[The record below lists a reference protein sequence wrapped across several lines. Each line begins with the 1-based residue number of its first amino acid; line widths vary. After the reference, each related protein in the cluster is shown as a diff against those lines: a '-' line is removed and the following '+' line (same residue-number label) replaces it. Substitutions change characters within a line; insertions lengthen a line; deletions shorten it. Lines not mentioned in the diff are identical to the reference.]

1 MAQEDIVSGVFGIT
15 PEMYQAGQ
23 TQRDIAEQQ
32 AAQESAGKGLFASAY
47 APQIQQQAQ
56 LNARALGGLLGVEDP
71 QLQMIREVSNIRN
84 QFDITTP
91 EGMKGFA
98 QAIAPK
104 YPQLAVKAVEKSNT
118 MMETGAKA
126 ETAKQKID
134 QEKKLREA
142 LSGLGDNPTDEEYLK
157 VFRQFGNP
165 DQQAKAIEMSIARK
179 TKLSGAGV
187 GRQEIVSNN
196 GVQAGYVDAKGN
208 FFNNQGRKVSS
219 REFEDSQ
226 KSHDAASNLL
236 YKLQNITE
244 ADINNAYGSM
254 ADYTTMTGG
263 KLVGPTETLNAQ
275 TKINEVGIRSVLNNL
290 SQLKGASSDK
300 EMAQMIKDFPGYQA
314 EPKVMKEWMD
324 RAVKT
329 TNRFLQTSE
338 KRYGFDTDY
347 APEGRF
353 TNAVKETK
361 GAVQQGAPDYAALAK
376 AERER
381 RANKNK

>member
-23 TQRDIAEQQ
+23 TQRDMAEQQ

-134 QEKKLREA
+134 QEKKLREE
-142 LSGLGDNPTDEEYLK
+142 LSKLPENASDEDMLK
-157 VFRQFGNP
+157 VFRKFGTP
-165 DQQAKAIEMSIARK
+165 DQQAKAI
-179 TKLSGAGV
+179 
-187 GRQEIVSNN
+187 
-196 GVQAGYVDAKGN
+196 QASLDK
-208 FFNNQGRKVSS
+208 K
-219 REFEDSQ
+219 
-226 KSHDAASNLL
+226 
-236 YKLQNITE
+236 NITAMKNAGMVE
-244 ADINNAYGSM
+244 ANANKEAAKLDKATNTLAAVQG
-254 ADYTTMTGG
+254 AA
-263 KLVGPTETLNAQ
+263 KLVGINTTGLGSLLSSIPGTEARDLQAKFETIKA
-275 TKINEVGIRSVLNNL
+275 NL
-290 SQLKGASSDK
+290 ASDMLEDMKSQSKTGAS
-300 EMAQMIKDFPGYQA
+300 G
-314 EPKVMKEWMD
+314 
-324 RAVKT
+324 
-329 TNRFLQTSE
+329 L
-338 KRYGFDTDY
+338 
-347 APEGRF
+347 
-353 TNAVKETK
+353 
-361 GAVQQGAPDYAALAK
+361 GALNK
-376 AERER
+376 AELVMLQSARTSLDAGQSQKQIKESLDVINKYYSK
-381 RANKNK
+381 RAGLEPSDLWNKPAKKEETTGGGWSVVPNSGIPK